1 MGRKMESRKWLNM
14 MEKVAGS
21 TEAGNLDGPEDRKK
35 KQKLSMKVD
44 QSIPPVKTE
53 PEPEGV
59 VIPSYYLKPDLTP
72 SPPPVDM
79 SIIHGPADIAL
90 KYEDSSPGFPYEPLD
105 IIGLE
110 IRVVI
115 LKPGTKS
122 APVECDLEHVPT
134 SKRSKPSYKAL
145 SYTWGSPEI
154 RKTIRLQGMAVQVR
168 ENLWQALYHLRSP
181 DTSLRLWVDAISI
194 NQDDISERNEQVSRM
209 GTIYNLA
216 TEVIVWLGPHKDR
229 SKLAITF
236 IQDNMHTRRKLQP
249 DFLKDSFQEE
259 LQAVLDLTRREY
271 WRRVWIIQ
279 EVFKA
284 RTITIH
290 CGFDR
295 LPWTF
300 IGRFFR
306 HLEKSRAHLG
316 LKSNPK
322 FDALLQSLAAKLSEH
337 RSYQKVDLETLL
349 TTYRYSQCCDPRD
362 KVYSLLGLAKRKL
375 RADSRTMDAN
385 EWVTIDYSTSPQE
398 LFRSLMLKYSNE
410 TIRLSPHKGS
420 LLEVR
425 RMQMLQE
432 SLALPAPWYD
442 WQLSGFH
449 GVPSIDRPDK
459 STSSPIRCETQCA
472 NSVSKIGPIWSPTMS
487 NTEPIISWYK
497 EFHGPDM
504 PSVTHLTKALD
515 SFGDDDIARLRSTPT
530 ELGDGE
536 NGISDLEIDERKD
549 DCNNKITVEIR
560 LFTTHQGRL
569 GFTCCDISS
578 QDIVARFSGCDVALV
593 VQGQGA
599 DLDASAV
606 KGRAFFLKSDTRPHR
621 GTTNVES
628 SATLFLDDRPF
639 RWAIPDILDE
649 TGYHSIRNADIEK
662 PKRVWNS
669 SDSNTHSLWLSLA
682 VEEWQFW
689 TW

>member
-1 MGRKMESRKWLNM
+1 MRAKESRKWLNM
-14 MEKVAGS
+14 MEKAPKS
-21 TEAGNLDGPEDRKK
+21 TEAGNMDGPENSAK

-44 QSIPPVKTE
+44 QSGPSIKTE
-53 PEPEGV
+53 TEIGV
-59 VIPSYYLKPDLTP
+59 SPGYFPKPDRTP

-79 SIIHGPADIAL
+79 SIIHGPADIDL

-105 IIGLE
+105 TTGLE
-110 IRVVI
+110 IRLVI

-122 APVECDLEHVPT
+122 APIECDLEHVST
-134 SKRSKPSYKAL
+134 SKKSRPLYKAL
-145 SYTWGSPEI
+145 SYTWGSPET
-154 RKTIRLQGMAVQVR
+154 RKTIRLRGMTVQVR
-168 ENLWQALYHLRSP
+168 ENLWQALYHLRPP
-181 DTSLRLWVDAISI
+181 DTSLQLWVDAICI
-194 NQDDISERNEQVSRM
+194 NQEDISERNEQVSRM
-209 GTIYNLA
+209 GAIYNLA

-236 IQDNMHTRRKLQP
+236 IQDNMHTRRKLRP
-249 DFLKDSFQEE
+249 DFLQDSFQEE
-259 LQAVLDLTRREY
+259 LQAILDLTRREY

-306 HLEKSRAHLG
+306 HLEKSWAHLG
-316 LKSNPK
+316 SNKVNPK
-322 FDALLQSLAAKLSEH
+322 FGELLQSPAAKLTEH
-337 RSYQKVDLETLL
+337 RSYQQVDLETLL
-349 TTYRYSQCCDPRD
+349 TTYRYSLCCDPRD

-375 RADSRTMDAN
+375 RAHSKAMDAK
-385 EWVTIDYSTSPQE
+385 EWVAVDYSTSPQE
-398 LFRSLMLKYSNE
+398 LFRNLILKFSNE
-410 TIRLSPHKGS
+410 TTRLAPQKGS

-432 SLALPAPWYD
+432 SLALPAPWHD
-442 WQLSGFH
+442 WQLKGFY
-449 GVPSIDRPDK
+449 GVPSIDSLDK
-459 STSSPIRCETQCA
+459 STMRLIRCGTQCA
-472 NSVSKIGPIWSPTMS
+472 NSVSNIGPIWSSTMS
-487 NTEPIISWYK
+487 DKEQIISWYK
-497 EFHGPDM
+497 QFHGPNM
-504 PSVTHLTKALD
+504 PSDTHLTKALD
-515 SFGDDDIARLRSTPT
+515 SFDDDDIARLRSTPIA
-530 ELGDGE
+530 LGDGE
-536 NGISDLEIDERKD
+536 YGISDLEIDERKD
-549 DCNNKITVEIR
+549 GYYNKKVTEIR

-569 GFTCCDISS
+569 GFTCCDINS

-593 VQGQGA
+593 LRGQGE

-606 KGRAFFLKSDTRPHR
+606 KGRAFFLKLDKRSHR
-621 GTTNVES
+621 GTTNVDS
-628 SATLFLDDRPF
+628 SPTLFVDDRLF
-639 RWAIPDILDE
+639 RWAIPDIVDE
-649 TGYHSIRNADIEK
+649 TGYRSILNADIGQ

-669 SDSNTHSLWLSLA
+669 SDRSTDGLLWLSLA

>member
-1 MGRKMESRKWLNM
+1 M
-14 MEKVAGS
+14 MEKAAGS
-21 TEAGNLDGPEDRKK
+21 AEAGNLDGPENGTK
-35 KQKLSMKVD
+35 KQKLATNIDK
-44 QSIPPVKTE
+44 SIHPIKTD
-53 PEPEGV
+53 PEIV
-59 VIPSYYLKPDLTP
+59 VCPGYFPKPDRTL

-105 IIGLE
+105 TTGLE

-122 APVECDLEHVPT
+122 APIECDLEHVPT
-134 SKRSKPSYKAL
+134 SKKSRPSYKAL

-154 RKTIRLQGMAVQVR
+154 RKTIRLRGMTVRVR

-181 DTSLRLWVDAISI
+181 DNSLRLWVDAICI

-236 IQDNMHTRRKLQP
+236 IQDNMHTRSKLRP
-249 DFLKDSFQEE
+249 DFLQNSFQEE
-259 LQAVLDLTRREY
+259 LQAILDLTRREY

-306 HLEKSRAHLG
+306 HLEKSWAHLG
-316 LKSNPK
+316 TNNINPK
-322 FDALLQSLAAKLSEH
+322 FGELLQSIAAKLTEH
-337 RSYQKVDLETLL
+337 RSYQQVDLETLL
-349 TTYRYSQCCDPRD
+349 TTYRYSLCCDPRD

-375 RADSRTMDAN
+375 RADSKAMDAK
-385 EWVTIDYSTSPQE
+385 EWVAVDYSTSPQE
-398 LFRSLMLKYSNE
+398 LFRRLMLKYSNE
-410 TIRLSPHKGS
+410 TIRLSPQKGS

-442 WQLSGFH
+442 WQLNGFD
-449 GVPSIDRPDK
+449 GVHSIDCLDK
-459 STSSPIRCETQCA
+459 SITRLIRCGTQCA
-472 NSVSKIGPIWSPTMS
+472 NSVSNIGPIWSPTTSDM
-487 NTEPIISWYK
+487 EQIISWYK
-497 EFHGPDM
+497 QFHGPNM
-504 PSVTHLTKALD
+504 PSDTQLTKALD
-515 SFGDDDIARLRSTPT
+515 GFDDDDIARLRSTPT
-530 ELGDGE
+530 ALGDGE
-536 NGISDLEIDERKD
+536 NGISDLEINERKD
-549 DCNNKITVEIR
+549 DYNNKKAIDIR

-578 QDIVARFSGCDVALV
+578 QDILARFSGCDVALV
-593 VQGQGA
+593 LRGQGA

-606 KGRAFFLKSDTRPHR
+606 KGRAFFLKSDRRPHR

-628 SATLFLDDRPF
+628 SPTLFVDDRLF
-639 RWAIPDILDE
+639 RWAIPDIVDE
-649 TGYHSIRNADIEK
+649 TGYRSILNADIGK

-669 SDSNTHSLWLSLA
+669 SESSTHSLLWLSMA

>member
-1 MGRKMESRKWLNM
+1 VRTCGR
-14 MEKVAGS
+14 
-21 TEAGNLDGPEDRKK
+21 
-35 KQKLSMKVD
+35 
-44 QSIPPVKTE
+44 
-53 PEPEGV
+53 
-59 VIPSYYLKPDLTP
+59 
-72 SPPPVDM
+72 
-79 SIIHGPADIAL
+79 H
-90 KYEDSSPGFPYEPLD
+90 
-105 IIGLE
+105 
-110 IRVVI
+110 
-115 LKPGTKS
+115 
-122 APVECDLEHVPT
+122 C
-134 SKRSKPSYKAL
+134 
-145 SYTWGSPEI
+145 
-154 RKTIRLQGMAVQVR
+154 TIFA
-168 ENLWQALYHLRSP
+168 P

-194 NQDDISERNEQVSRM
+194 NQDDISERNEQVSKM
-209 GTIYNLA
+209 GAICNLA
-216 TEVIVWLGPHKDR
+216 TQVIVWLGPHKDR

-236 IQDNMHTRRKLQP
+236 IQDNMQTWRKLRL
-249 DFLKDSFQEE
+249 DFWKDSFQEE
-259 LQAVLDLTRREY
+259 LQPVLDLTRRAY

-279 EVFKA
+279 EIFKA

-316 LKSNPK
+316 QKSNLK

-349 TTYRYSQCCDPRD
+349 TTYRYSLCCDPRD
-362 KVYSLLGLAKRKL
+362 KVFSLLGLAKRKL
-375 RADSRTMDAN
+375 RADSRAMDAN
-385 EWVTIDYSTSPQE
+385 EWVTIDYSTSPRE
-398 LFRSLMLKYSNE
+398 LFRSLMLKYSNK
-410 TIRLSPHKGS
+410 TIRLSPHKGY

-442 WQLSGFH
+442 WQLNGFH
-449 GVPSIDRPDK
+449 GGPSIDCPDT
-459 STSSPIRCETQCA
+459 STARLVRCETQCA
-472 NSVSKIGPIWSPTMS
+472 NSVSKISPIWSPTMS
-487 NTEPIISWYK
+487 DTEPIISWYK
-497 EFHGPDM
+497 QFHGSDM
-504 PSVTHLTKALD
+504 PSVTQLTNALD
-515 SFGDDDIARLRSTPT
+515 SFDDDDIARLRSTPT

-536 NGISDLEIDERKD
+536 NGISDLEINERKD

-578 QDIVARFSGCDVALV
+578 QDIITRFSGCDIALL
-593 VQGQGA
+593 VQGQSA

-606 KGRAFFLKSDTRPHR
+606 KGRAFFLKSDRRPHR

-628 SATLFLDDRPF
+628 SATLFVDDSPF

-649 TGYHSIRNADIEK
+649 TGYHSIQNADIEK

-669 SDSNTHSLWLSLA
+669 SDSSTHSLWLSLA